1 MVGAAPV
8 VASALSG
15 LARVPRTSHAPRVR
29 RYACFEKVVAG
40 LGRWRHP
47 VAGVELVAVAW
58 LAAACPA
65 EPTPPPAE
73 PRLVAPFGGWRRV
86 EDPAQDA
93 FAAMRPV
100 DATCDPTGVGI
111 EQLGLSFEIKTGLCD
126 YATVAQPSASVLRVG
141 DVLGIRGWHDE
152 LQAPM
157 PSEGFVGVAIDGE
170 ILWHTTAAIPE
181 PYGMFRG
188 DLEIEEELPE
198 GTELQVHIHNHGVNS
213 WNLLDW
219 KTVVDDGDAP

>member
-1 MVGAAPV
+1 MSGRADPAASRAAAGGAV
-8 VASALSG
+8 RG
-15 LARVPRTSHAPRVR
+15 LATGRRSRAGCLRGHAPRR
-29 RYACFEKVVAG
+29 CD
-40 LGRWRHP
+40 L
-47 VAGVELVAVAW
+47 
-58 LAAACPA
+58 
-65 EPTPPPAE
+65 
-73 PRLVAPFGGWRRV
+73 
-86 EDPAQDA
+86 
-93 FAAMRPV
+93 RPHR
-100 DATCDPTGVGI
+100 VGI

-170 ILWHTTAAIPE
+170 ILWHTTAAIPG

-188 DLEIEEELPE
+188 DLEIDEELPE

-219 KTVVDDGDAP
+219 KTLVDDGDAP